1 MKEASKSEI
10 VTKMNYKNSQKTSKG
25 DENLRA
31 INIQVKHNQHQ
42 LLSYH
47 SIHTE
52 SESQPS
58 NRKFILFSKFSIRYL
73 KTIKV

>member
-52 SESQPS
+52 SESQP
-58 NRKFILFSKFSIRYL
+58 NRKCILFSKFSIRYL

>member
-1 MKEASKSEI
+1 
-10 VTKMNYKNSQKTSKG
+10 MNYKNSQKTSKG
-25 DENLRA
+25 DENLRT

-42 LLSYH
+42 LLSY

-58 NRKFILFSKFSIRYL
+58 NKKFILFSKFSIRYL